1 MATQNFY
8 TVRRGLSTGAVYW
21 PDVGFRGCRCDKCP
35 PRTVVGVFTLF
46 MYAAIISLRTDLFL
60 FCFPEQ
66 SNKGRVLISP
76 GPSYYFFQVNTIK
89 RSHKSKRV
97 QVEREVGTILSQK
110 VTDRKLALTAKRCYV
125 NQYVLLV

>member
-1 MATQNFY
+1 
-8 TVRRGLSTGAVYW
+8 
-21 PDVGFRGCRCDKCP
+21 
-35 PRTVVGVFTLF
+35 

-66 SNKGRVLISP
+66 SKKGRVLISP
-76 GPSYYFFQVNTIK
+76 GLSYSFLQVNTVI

-97 QVEREVGTILSQK
+97 QVEREVGTILYQK
-110 VTDRKLALTAKRCYV
+110 VTDRKLTLTAKRCYV